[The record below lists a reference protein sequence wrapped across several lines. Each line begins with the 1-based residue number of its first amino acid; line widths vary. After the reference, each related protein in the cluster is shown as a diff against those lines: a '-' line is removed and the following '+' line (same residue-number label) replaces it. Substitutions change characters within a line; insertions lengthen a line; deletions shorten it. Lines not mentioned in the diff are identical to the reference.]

1 MDYLATFLEG
11 IVTFVSPCLLPMIPL
26 YVAYFA
32 GDANAAVGEGVSAA
46 ARNRRTLVRVL
57 GFVLGFT
64 LVFIALGALAGTFGR
79 LLSQYGTAL
88 NIVCGIVVIV
98 FGLQFAGI
106 VHIPFLEKT
115 FKPQS
120 DVRPQTFV
128 AAVLFGIVFS
138 IGWTPCVGVF
148 LGSAL
153 ALAAAQASAL
163 KGVLLLLCYSLGLAI
178 PFAISAIAIDKV
190 AGAFNFIKKNYK
202 IINLVCGL
210 LLVVMGVLLATG
222 TMGEWL
228 RLLGTVA

>member
-32 GDANAAVGEGVSAA
+32 GDANAAVGEGVSSS
-46 ARNRRTLVRVL
+46 ARNRRILVRVL

-64 LVFIALGALAGTFGR
+64 LVFVALGALAGSFGR
-79 LLSQYGTAL
+79 LLSEYGTAL
-88 NIVCGIVVIV
+88 NIACGIVVIV
-98 FGLQFAGI
+98 FGLQYAGI
-106 VHIPFLEKT
+106 LRIPFLEKT

-120 DVRPQTFV
+120 SVQPQTFF
-128 AAVLFGIVFS
+128 ASVLFGIVFS

-153 ALAAAQASAL
+153 ALAAAQGSVL
-163 KGVLLLLCYSLGLAI
+163 KGVLLLLFYSLGLAI
-178 PFAISAIAIDKV
+178 PFAISAVAIDKI
-190 AGAFNFIKKNYK
+190 AGAFDFIKKNYK
-202 IINLVCGL
+202 TVNLVCGL
-210 LLVVMGVLLATG
+210 LLVLMGVLIATG

>member
-11 IVTFVSPCLLPMIPL
+11 IVTFVSPYLLPMIPL

-32 GDANAAVGEGVSAA
+32 GDANAAVGEGVSAS
-46 ARNRRTLVRVL
+46 ARNRRVLAHAL

-79 LLSQYGTAL
+79 LLSQYGTAF

-98 FGLQFAGI
+98 FGLQYADFI
-106 VHIPFLEKT
+106 HIPFLERT

-120 DVRPQTFV
+120 DVQPQTFV
-128 AAVLFGIVFS
+128 ASLLFGIVFA

-153 ALAAAQASAL
+153 ALAATQASAL

-178 PFAISAIAIDKV
+178 PFAISAVAIDKV
-190 AGAFNFIKKNYK
+190 AGAFDFIKRNYK
-202 IINLVCGL
+202 TVNRVCGL
-210 LLVVMGVLLATG
+210 LLVAMGVLMATG

>member
-32 GDANAAVGEGVSAA
+32 GDANAAVGEGVSTS
-46 ARNRRTLVRVL
+46 ARNRRIFVRVL

-64 LVFIALGALAGTFGR
+64 LVFVALGALAGSFGR
-79 LLSQYGTAL
+79 LLSEYGTAL
-88 NIVCGIVVIV
+88 NIACGIVVII
-98 FGLQFAGI
+98 FGLQYAGI

-120 DVRPQTFV
+120 SVQPQTFF
-128 AAVLFGIVFS
+128 ASVLFGIVFS

-153 ALAAAQASAL
+153 ALAAAQGSVL
-163 KGVLLLLCYSLGLAI
+163 KGVLLLLFYSLGLAI
-178 PFAISAIAIDKV
+178 PFAISAVAIDKI
-190 AGAFNFIKKNYK
+190 AGAFDFIKKNYK
-202 IINLVCGL
+202 TVNLVCGL
-210 LLVVMGVLLATG
+210 LLVLMGVLIATG

-228 RLLGTVA
+228 RLLGAVA

>member
-26 YVAYFA
+26 YIAYFA
-32 GDANAAVGEGVSAA
+32 GDANAAVGEGVSAS

-64 LVFIALGALAGTFGR
+64 LVFVALGALAGTFGR
-79 LLSQYGTAL
+79 LLSEHGAVL

-98 FGLQFAGI
+98 FGLQYAGI

-115 FKPQS
+115 LKPQS

-153 ALAAAQASAL
+153 ALAAAQASAF
-163 KGVLLLLCYSLGLAI
+163 KGILLLLCYSLGLAI
-178 PFAISAIAIDKV
+178 PFAISAVAIDKV

-202 IINLVCGL
+202 TINLVCGL